1 MITSLFSTIAS
12 RVAAP
17 ARFAPDN
24 STGAYSNEMNRMLTA
39 AVVSRR
45 FCNLLLTDPQAAL
58 RHGYNGES
66 FQLNESERDA
76 ILAIHAGDLRDF
88 AAQLVAQVSPEE
100 SAELDY
106 RTPRHAYYNEPASG
120 VAQPI

>member
-1 MITSLFSTIAS
+1 MSTSLFSTTAS

-17 ARFAPDN
+17 ARSASENPTD
-24 STGAYSNEMNRMLTA
+24 AYSNDLNRMLTA

-45 FCNLLLTDPQAAL
+45 FCSLLLTDPQAAL
-58 RHGYNGES
+58 RNGYNGES
-66 FQLNESERDA
+66 FQLHESERDA

-100 SAELDY
+100 FSYQEY
-106 RTPRHAYYNEPASG
+106 RTPRPAYHNETAPG